1 MVIALHCNIGV
12 RSFGVFFLYREV
24 SCVTIIYNQDF
35 RILRVVGGS
44 GVTWR
49 FRAGIPIC
57 DHSQHR
63 YYHNPNPNYSSKNI
77 PERLSANRGETQS
90 DDRGPLRH
98 PYLTRV
104 CQPGAPSA

>member
-35 RILRVVGGS
+35 RILGVVGGS

-63 YYHNPNPNYSSKNI
+63 YYHNPNPNYSSKI
-77 PERLSANRGETQS
+77 LERLSAKRGETQS
-90 DDRGPLRH
+90 DDSGPLRH
-98 PYLTRV
+98 PY
-104 CQPGAPSA
+104 